1 MPHFMLAAFD
11 IEYLDKFVNWS
22 LQIVMFYLFIFVYGE
37 IILKR

>member
-11 IEYLDKFVNWS
+11 IEYLDTFVNWS